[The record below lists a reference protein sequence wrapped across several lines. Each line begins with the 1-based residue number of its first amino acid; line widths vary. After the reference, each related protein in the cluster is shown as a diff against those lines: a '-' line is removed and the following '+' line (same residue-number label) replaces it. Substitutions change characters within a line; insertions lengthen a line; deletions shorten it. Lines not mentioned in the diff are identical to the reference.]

1 MLIQSGDSE
10 VLRDEITLL
19 AYKATLAGA
28 DVTHELYED
37 MVHVFQMF
45 TFLPAAA
52 AAIDSVGSFV
62 RVTLPKLEER
72 GRGLPGKLASD
83 VVNNVGDEV
92 EAEGARVVRGDGED
106 VGVGLGET
114 EVIGDEI
121 IASQN
126 EQRLDRSTRHDQPT
140 VDLDSLPRTG
150 SITPP
155 RPVASSVSTT
165 RPIAPR
171 LRRALTAW
179 SPTKSISMSAT
190 PITRRR
196 APSSATAYVTPQVSP
211 LLSNSSLPNTPAAN
225 RKRQR
230 TPTVSGKPPALPTTR
245 ARSRSH
251 SDILQLVQGYGRG
264 AANNTVV
271 ISPGGVRVRGADEGL
286 GLDLMEEE

>member
-1 MLIQSGDSE
+1 
-10 VLRDEITLL
+10 
-19 AYKATLAGA
+19 
-28 DVTHELYED
+28 
-37 MVHVFQMF
+37 
-45 TFLPAAA
+45 
-52 AAIDSVGSFV
+52 
-62 RVTLPKLEER
+62 
-72 GRGLPGKLASD
+72 
-83 VVNNVGDEV
+83 VNNVGDEV

-121 IASQN
+121 MASQN
-126 EQRLDRSTRHDQPT
+126 EQQLDRSSRHDQPT

-155 RPVASSVSTT
+155 RAVASSVSTT